1 MLKKI
6 PWEESS
12 PEEIG
17 KFLRSMMDDAGWSIT
32 DIENMLKVERST
44 VTRWI
49 GGNRKMPYA
58 SMTLLWV
65 KYKNPKISLD

>member
-1 MLKKI
+1 MLEKLN
-6 PWEESS
+6 WESS
-12 PEEIG
+12 SPKEIG
-17 KFLRSMMDDAGWSIT
+17 KFLRRMMDDSKWSIT

-58 SMTLLWV
+58 AMTLLWV
-65 KYKNPKISLD
+65 KHKNPKINLD